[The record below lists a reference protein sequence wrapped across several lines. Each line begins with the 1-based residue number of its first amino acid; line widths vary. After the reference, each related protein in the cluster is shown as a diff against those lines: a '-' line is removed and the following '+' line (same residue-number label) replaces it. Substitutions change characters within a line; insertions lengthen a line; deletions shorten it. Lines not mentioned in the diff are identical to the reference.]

1 MQNECKRMNGGEKER
16 AAQHTADK
24 IMKKLTALAVSGKRV
39 HVDMIELLAAEQ
51 TIRS

>member
-1 MQNECKRMNGGEKER
+1 MNGGEKER